1 MTLRTRRLIYSM
13 FIAIFLL
20 CVPLI
25 ILYTLGYRYNF
36 EKNKIQKTGIFILK
50 SEPEKALIFLN
61 EKLQKEK
68 TPARIINLLPN
79 DYLVKVEKENFYSWQ
94 KKLTIQS
101 HFTTF
106 AENIFLFEKNQPKKI
121 MDGNI
126 FFFSLSPNNRDAIF
140 IEEKTVGKELWYID
154 LGDYNTNLLY
164 RLPPKTN
171 ETINVE
177 WSADGQKIV
186 INQATTEKYIVLDIK
201 TNNASVYDDLSFF
214 YSSFREIKNKL
225 LEPKNLDDFTFIKS
239 PSSFTTT
246 LNKKNKDITVF
257 SNETGNIVWQ
267 EKAELARW
275 SPDENKILYL
285 KNLELWI
292 YDFSKNNSTL
302 VTRDSQKIKDI
313 FWIND
318 DYILILVGNTLKSI
332 ELEDRDARNVT
343 NLLSENK
350 IKNVALDSDEQKI
363 YFTIEAENEKGIFEL
378 SY

>member
-1 MTLRTRRLIYSM
+1 
-13 FIAIFLL
+13 
-20 CVPLI
+20 
-25 ILYTLGYRYNF
+25 
-36 EKNKIQKTGIFILK
+36 
-50 SEPEKALIFLN
+50 
-61 EKLQKEK
+61 
-68 TPARIINLLPN
+68 
-79 DYLVKVEKENFYSWQ
+79 VKVEKENFYPWQ
-94 KKLTIQS
+94 KNLTIQS
-101 HFTTF
+101 RFTTF

-121 MDGNI
+121 MDGNVV
-126 FFFSLSPNNRDAIF
+126 FFSLSPNNQDAVF
-140 IEEKTVGKELWYID
+140 IKKENVGKEIWHID
-154 LGDYNTNLLY
+154 LEDHKTNLLY
-164 RLPPKTN
+164 RLPSKTN
-171 ETINVE
+171 ETVNVE

-186 INQATTEKYIVLDIK
+186 INQAKTEKYIVLDIK
-201 TNNASVYDDLSFF
+201 ADNASVYDDLSLF

-246 LNKKNKDITVF
+246 LNKKNKDISVF
-257 SNETGNIVWQ
+257 SNDTDNIVWQ
-267 EKAELARW
+267 EKAELAKW
-275 SPDENKILYL
+275 SPNENKILYL

-292 YDFSKNNSTL
+292 YDFSKNNSAL
-302 VTRDSQKIKDI
+302 ITRDSQEIKEI

-332 ELEDRDARNVT
+332 ELDDRDTRNVT